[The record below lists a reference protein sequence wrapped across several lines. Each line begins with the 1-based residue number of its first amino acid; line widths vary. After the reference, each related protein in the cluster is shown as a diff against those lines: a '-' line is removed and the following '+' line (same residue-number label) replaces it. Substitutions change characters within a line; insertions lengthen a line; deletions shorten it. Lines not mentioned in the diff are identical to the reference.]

1 MLHKKN
7 WYQYFIPDPKY
18 FRDSREEEK
27 AVLLLKSLPLFLI
40 LTSISMLQKGMLTGE
55 ISMAH
60 FMGMLALGAI
70 PVILKYKKSYRL
82 AASILPIA
90 GIILIPIN
98 AISEGGFYSNGM
110 VWFGMLPVVSTFFL
124 GPTVGLWF
132 SLFAMFELLVIGIFH
147 TYGQIDYV
155 ASELTSSYAYKA
167 IGTFGIVV
175 FGTFFS
181 RLYEKQTLKT
191 EEELK
196 HAHDLAEAAI
206 NEKNAFWTTLS
217 HEIKTPLNGILGLS
231 EVVLTSSLSKEQREY
246 IANIKDSAEA
256 LNLILRD
263 VIDFSQLERS
273 EINLNKVPTDFRNML
288 DQLVSVFSY
297 SAKSKGIQLSWVA
310 DQDIPELLI
319 FDEKR
324 VSQILSNLISNAI
337 KFTQKGSIK
346 IVVEYTEKSNSYRFS
361 VCDTGIG
368 MNREQIRTLFI
379 PFKSNREN
387 NSLSQNWG
395 TGLGLAIS
403 QRLCRLMGSD
413 LFVKSTVGKGSE
425 FSFVLEAM
433 PMALHRPNESDIGT
447 VPLLKRNQ
455 NAYILVAEDNL
466 VNQKLLA
473 NHLTKLGFRY
483 RLTSNGKEAVKACHE
498 EKFDLILMDIQ
509 MPYLDGIEASKIIK
523 NHMQENSPKII
534 ACSAN
539 LIELEKSDVKESGII
554 DYLAKPISLHALR
567 TCLTAHC
574 NYYEDPR
581 VLYNHIDNQKDKLV
595 VQRTESEMMIDRE
608 ALLDHFEYDLDLIG
622 VLLSQFKERYIQA
635 LSEIKEAIKNK
646 DFDALK
652 FSSHSLKGALS
663 NFFCESLRN
672 CALGIEQKASIK
684 DLTNVEDLYLSLENG
699 IPKMI
704 NEIEYIVT
712 TENELRN
719 GVA

>member
-40 LTSISMLQKGMLTGE
+40 LIAISMVQKGILTGE
-55 ISMAH
+55 ISAAH
-60 FMGMLALGAI
+60 FMGILALGAV
-70 PVILKYKKSYRL
+70 PLILKYKKSYRF
-82 AASILPIA
+82 AASVLPFA
-90 GIILIPIN
+90 GIILIPMN
-98 AISEGGFYSNGM
+98 AINEGGFYSNGM
-110 VWFGMLPVVSTFFL
+110 VWFGVLPIISIFFL

-132 SLFAMFELLVIGIFH
+132 SLFAMFELLVIGILH
-147 TYGQIDYV
+147 AYGQIHYV

-167 IGTFGIVV
+167 IGTFSIVV

-181 RLYEKQTLKT
+181 RLYEKQTMKS
-191 EEELK
+191 EEDLK
-196 HAHDLAEAAI
+196 HAHDIAEAAI
-206 NEKNAFWTTLS
+206 NEKNTFWTTLS

-246 IANIKDSAEA
+246 MANIKDSAEA

-288 DQLVSVFSY
+288 DQLVSVFSF
-297 SAKSKGIQLSWVA
+297 SANSKGIQLSWVA

-346 IVVEYTEKSNSYRFS
+346 IVVEHTEKSNSYRFS
-361 VCDTGIG
+361 VSDTGIG
-368 MNREQIRTLFI
+368 MDREQIRNLFI

-395 TGLGLAIS
+395 TGLGLAIG

-425 FSFVLEAM
+425 ISFVLEAM
-433 PMALHRPNESDIGT
+433 SMALHRPEESDLGT

-473 NHLTKLGFRY
+473 NHLTKLGFRF
-483 RLTSNGKEAVKACHE
+483 RLTANGKEAVKACHE

-523 NHMQENSPKII
+523 SHMKENSPKII

-539 LIELEKSDVKESGII
+539 IIELEKSDIKESGIL
-554 DYLAKPISLHALR
+554 DYLPKPISLHALR
-567 TCLTAHC
+567 SCLTAHC
-574 NYYEDPR
+574 HYYEDPR
-581 VLYNHIDNQKDKLV
+581 VLYNQIDNQKDKLA
-595 VQRTESEMMIDRE
+595 VQRTESEIMIDRE
-608 ALLDHFEYDLDLIG
+608 ALLDHFEYDLELIK

-635 LSEIKEAIKNK
+635 LSEIKEAIENK

-672 CALGIEQKASIK
+672 CALGIEQKASLK
-684 DLTNVEDLYLSLENG
+684 DLSNVEDLYLSLENG
-699 IPKMI
+699 IPEMI
-704 NEIEYIVT
+704 NEIEFIISE
-712 TENELRN
+712 ENELRKEA
-719 GVA
+719 V